1 MDEPK
6 FTWVPFYEEFAQKLL
21 IYKDVEKRP
30 ELVAKIKEL
39 DAEWIKFIKAPAK
52 DNDFDDIDPFTIFG
66 IFNRSS
72 KAEKRKTIIESL
84 KEKFDIEANV
94 PEDFNGIPILNPQ
107 KSCFYYEYEKSET
120 IPLLWNLFG
129 AFINND
135 KQLIAGLFDE
145 AQKRKGIKWNLTMAF
160 FWMKP
165 SEYCPMDRLSRNFL
179 NHECGKKIED
189 SSVSYSV
196 YEDASDSVVK
206 LCNSDKE
213 YKSIYEFSNS
223 AFEYALNR
231 QNIWIVGGSWDNK
244 PHVKEFYENDYWEGG
259 PGNSPAQLRNLQD
272 VKKGDLIALKT
283 RDGGIPSGVPGDLKI
298 LHVGIA
304 AEDSKA
310 LDNEKWFTFKVNW
323 FTDYQETVYPK
334 MYKKPYNGTIGKC
347 THKKIMSDLIEFI
360 SEGSLKMT
368 ESNNNTQQIVDLLL
382 NNYNI
387 VLHGAPGTGKTYLAK
402 QVAKKLIFPNKGID
416 EELSA
421 EEEKQFNEQCGFV
434 QFHQSYDYTDFVE
447 GLRPIQKEDESE
459 IGFERTDGIFKI
471 FCIKAVKNLEDSK
484 KTSEQIGK
492 ENAVES
498 EIEDVL
504 SNAIDDET
512 EFTITRGNKFYIKD
526 LNEKKIY
533 VSIPEN
539 EIRKRL
545 LLSRSELSALLNSD
559 SEIKKGSDVTSFFN
573 RKRRIQEDSY
583 LFALY
588 EFIMNGKSEKKGT
601 VSVETIVKKNYLF
614 IIDEINRGEMSKIF
628 GELFFSIDPGYR
640 GKNGDVRTQYANL
653 QKEQNEF
660 DKALGIV
667 DSDNFGHLFVPENV
681 YIIGTM
687 NDIDRSVE
695 SMDFAM
701 RRRFAFEEISAEQ
714 SMTMFNDPESW
725 KDENDKIV
733 KIPDDVLIRLKNR
746 MRNLNA
752 AILNSKLNLG
762 QAYQIGGAYFLKFA
776 KYFKDGE
783 EKAFADLWNYHL
795 KGLLTEYLRGMPK
808 AAEHLKTLKEEY
820 DKSIASEL
828 SASSDNAGD
837 SVEKA

>member
-447 GLRPIQKEDESE
+447 GLRPVNQKDNQ
-459 IGFERTDGIFKI
+459 IGFERRDGVFKD
-471 FCIKAVKNLEDSK
+471 FCKQAVKGVGNVSDLNEDDAINAFKEEVK
-484 KTSEQIGK
+484 KTGAKGVTVKSIRSETLFTVTVNENGTLFATNQKGNTVPVSQTEIKDYLKFGVFDQVHATYEPGIGQ
-492 ENAVES
+492 
-498 EIEDVL
+498 
-504 SNAIDDET
+504 
-512 EFTITRGNKFYIKD
+512 YIKD
-526 LNEKKIY
+526 KYLQSDKTKGDQNNSKVY
-533 VSIPEN
+533 V
-539 EIRKRL
+539 
-545 LLSRSELSALLNSD
+545 
-559 SEIKKGSDVTSFFN
+559 
-573 RKRRIQEDSY
+573 
-583 LFALY
+583 
-588 EFIMNGKSEKKGT
+588 
-601 VSVETIVKKNYLF
+601 F

-640 GKNGDVRTQYANL
+640 GETGCIKTQYQNLVPKGDVFEKGFY
-653 QKEQNEF
+653 
-660 DKALGIV
+660 
-667 DSDNFGHLFVPENV
+667 VPENV

-701 RRRFAFEEISAEQ
+701 RRRFAFKEIKADERTEMLDSLKCGKKAEAIKCMLSLNKEIERISGLSSA
-714 SMTMFNDPESW
+714 
-725 KDENDKIV
+725 
-733 KIPDDVLIRLKNR
+733 
-746 MRNLNA
+746 
-752 AILNSKLNLG
+752 
-762 QAYQIGGAYFLKFA
+762 YHIGPAYFLKLDNYQGDFEELW
-776 KYFKDGE
+776 KYHIEGV
-783 EKAFADLWNYHL
+783 LR
-795 KGLLTEYLRGMPK
+795 EYLRGMSK

-820 DKSIASEL
+820 DKSIAPEL
-828 SASSDNAGD
+828 SASSDNASD
-837 SVEKA
+837 SVENS